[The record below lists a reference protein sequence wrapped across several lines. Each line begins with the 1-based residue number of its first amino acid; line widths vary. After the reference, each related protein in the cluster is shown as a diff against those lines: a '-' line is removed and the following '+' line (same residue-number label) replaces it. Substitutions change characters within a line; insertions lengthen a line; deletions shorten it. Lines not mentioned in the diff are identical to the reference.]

1 MKNTPLFRMSY
12 LCYFLGG
19 CNILLVSVV
28 IYYEWRK
35 RVGEKRPTAYFRKSL
50 KCDIVDLTFTWG
62 VGYNKNDSS
71 FTTSNRRT
79 HSSHQKIK
87 T

>member
-12 LCYFLGG
+12 LCYFPGG

-28 IYYEWRK
+28 IYYG
-35 RVGEKRPTAYFRKSL
+35 GEKRPTAYFRKSL

>member
-35 RVGEKRPTAYFRKSL
+35 KADCL
-50 KCDIVDLTFTWG
+50 L
-62 VGYNKNDSS
+62 
-71 FTTSNRRT
+71 
-79 HSSHQKIK
+79 
-87 T
+87 